1 MFPIKKV
8 QILLGFVWCLTSF
21 LTQAQSNKL
30 RAANSE
36 FDKMSY
42 VQAVRNYESYLG
54 NGKHEK
60 EQLKE
65 ALTKLAFSYRKL
77 QDSKN
82 AERVYRDLFKDF
94 DSSVESE
101 QILYFAQAL
110 ANNGKYR
117 ESQKMY
123 SRYGEQQKEDLRGR
137 KFTVA
142 YMDNATFYKDSS
154 LYDVDFV
161 YPLNT
166 RYSDFS
172 PMFYEN
178 GLVFVSARN
187 EGSGIKRV
195 FNQNETP
202 FLDLFLFSD
211 TMSLRKETHKT
222 VETIQASLG
231 SSGKSAKPNKT
242 QENDSFDDI
251 EEPEIDEF
259 SKSINSKYHE
269 GPVTFFKDYK
279 KIVFTRNN
287 YNKGKAKKSEK
298 GINMLKLFIA
308 TKKGNKWTDI
318 KELPFNSNEYSTGHP
333 ALSPDNRK
341 MYFVSDMPGGF
352 GGTDIYVVD
361 YREGNWGAPINL
373 GREVNTEGNEMFP
386 FVDEIGNFYFASDGH
401 AGLGGLDL
409 FYLEFRNGVPFGEV
423 ENLGAPINSTK
434 DDFGFIT
441 DGNRSRG
448 YFSSNRR
455 KGYADDNIY
464 AFTKG
469 CNALNI
475 LVYDIQTN
483 LPLAN
488 TELRMVKNGV
498 NKQGYITNSLGEA
511 SLCLESGAD
520 FEFKAFKEGYDVGTI
535 TYGTMSQSL
544 SKQQHL
550 KIYLEPARRPLV
562 KGRIVSEVDQMP
574 IAGATVTLEN
584 ERDGSVAMVIT
595 GVDGRYAFQPDR
607 DGRYSV
613 SAVKDNYATN
623 TENIGKI
630 KNSKKNYSVE
640 RNFGMIGEG
649 DIFRLD
655 NIYYDL
661 DKSEIRADAK
671 KELESKVI
679 PVLKKYPDLQIELRS
694 HTDSRA
700 SEEYNQ
706 RLSAA
711 RARSVADY
719 LVSRGISS
727 DRLVASGYGESE
739 LVNECDDSAKCEENA
754 HQANRRTEFKILAV
768 KEYLGARK

>member
-1 MFPIKKV
+1 MFPIKKI

-42 VQAVRNYESYLG
+42 AQAVRNYESFLG
-54 NGKHEK
+54 NGRHEK

-94 DSSVESE
+94 EASLDSD
-101 QILYFAQAL
+101 QILYYAQAL

-409 FYLEFRNGVPFGEV
+409 FYLEFRNGAPFGEA

-640 RNFGMIGEG
+640 RNFGMIAEG

>member
-42 VQAVRNYESYLG
+42 AQAVRNYESFLG
-54 NGKHEK
+54 NGRHEK

-94 DSSVESE
+94 DASLDSD
-101 QILYFAQAL
+101 QILYYAQAL

-401 AGLGGLDL
+401 AGLGGLDM

-475 LVYDIQTN
+475 LVYDSQTN

-544 SKQQHL
+544 SKQQNL

-607 DGRYSV
+607 DGKYSV

>member
-1 MFPIKKV
+1 MFPIKKI
-8 QILLGFVWCLTSF
+8 QILIGFVWCLTSF

-42 VQAVRNYESYLG
+42 VQAVRNYESFLG
-54 NGKHEK
+54 NGGHEK

-82 AERVYRDLFKDF
+82 AERVYRDLFNDF
-94 DSSVESE
+94 ETSLESE

-166 RYSDFS
+166 KYSDFS

-222 VETIQASLG
+222 LETIQASLG

-401 AGLGGLDL
+401 AGLGGLDM

-475 LVYDIQTN
+475 LVYDSQTN

-727 DRLVASGYGESE
+727 ERLVANGYGESE

>member
-1 MFPIKKV
+1 MFPIKKI
-8 QILLGFVWCLTSF
+8 QILIGFVWCLTSF

-42 VQAVRNYESYLG
+42 AQAVRNYEAFLG

-82 AERVYRDLFKDF
+82 AERVYRDLFNDF
-94 DSSVESE
+94 ETSLESE

-166 RYSDFS
+166 KYSDFS

-222 VETIQASLG
+222 LETIQASLG

-401 AGLGGLDL
+401 AGLGGLDM

-475 LVYDIQTN
+475 LVYDSQTN

-727 DRLVASGYGESE
+727 ERLVANGYGESE

>member
-1 MFPIKKV
+1 MFPIKKI
-8 QILLGFVWCLTSF
+8 QILIGFVWCLTSF

-42 VQAVRNYESYLG
+42 AQAVRNYEAFLG
-54 NGKHEK
+54 NGRHEK

-82 AERVYRDLFKDF
+82 AERVYRDLFNDF
-94 DSSVESE
+94 ETSLESE

-142 YMDNATFYKDSS
+142 YMDNASFYKDSS
-154 LYDVDFV
+154 LYDIEFV

-187 EGSGIKRV
+187 EGSGIRRV

-222 VETIQASLG
+222 LETIQASLG

-242 QENDSFDDI
+242 QENDSFENI

-318 KELPFNSNEYSTGHP
+318 KELPFNSDEYSTGHP

-352 GGTDIYVVD
+352 GGTDIYMVD

-401 AGLGGLDL
+401 AGLGGLDM

-423 ENLGAPINSTK
+423 ENLGVPINSTK

-475 LVYDIQTN
+475 LVYDSQTN

-562 KGRIVSEVDQMP
+562 KGRIVSEVDQNP

-613 SAVKDNYATN
+613 SAVKENYATN

-630 KNSKKNYSVE
+630 KNSKKNYSLE
-640 RNFGMIGEG
+640 RNFGMIAEG

-700 SEEYNQ
+700 SEAYNQ

-727 DRLVASGYGESE
+727 DRLVANGYGESE
-739 LVNECDDSAKCEENA
+739 LVNDCDDSAICDEIA

>member
-1 MFPIKKV
+1 MFPIKKI
-8 QILLGFVWCLTSF
+8 QILIGFVWCLTSF

-30 RAANSE
+30 RAANTE

-42 VQAVRNYESYLG
+42 AQAVRNYESFLG

-60 EQLKE
+60 EQQKE

-94 DSSVESE
+94 DALLDSD

-154 LYDVDFV
+154 LYNVDFV

-211 TMSLRKETHKT
+211 TMSLRKETHKSM
-222 VETIQASLG
+222 ETIQASLG

-242 QENDSFDDI
+242 QENDSFEDI

-401 AGLGGLDL
+401 AGLGGLDM
-409 FYLEFRNGVPFGEV
+409 FYLEFRNGVPFGEA
-423 ENLGAPINSTK
+423 ENLGVPINSTK

-475 LVYDIQTN
+475 LVYDSQTN

-498 NKQGYITNSLGEA
+498 NKQGYITNSLGET

-562 KGRIVSEVDQMP
+562 KGRIVSEVDQNP

-613 SAVKDNYATN
+613 TAVKDNYAKN

-640 RNFGMIGEG
+640 RNFGMIAEG

-671 KELESKVI
+671 KELDNKVI

-700 SEEYNQ
+700 SEEYNL
-706 RLSAA
+706 RLSAE

-727 DRLVASGYGESE
+727 DRLVANGYGESE
-739 LVNECDDSAKCEENA
+739 LVNECDDSIKCEENA

>member
-1 MFPIKKV
+1 MFPIKKI
-8 QILLGFVWCLTSF
+8 QILIGFVWCLTSF

-42 VQAVRNYESYLG
+42 AQAVRNYEAFLG
-54 NGKHEK
+54 NRSHEK

-82 AERVYRDLFKDF
+82 AERVYRDLFNDF
-94 DSSVESE
+94 ETSLESE

-123 SRYGEQQKEDLRGR
+123 SQYGEQQKEDLRGR

-142 YMDNATFYKDSS
+142 YMDNASFYKDSS
-154 LYDVDFV
+154 LYDIDFV

-166 RYSDFS
+166 KFSDFS

-211 TMSLRKETHKT
+211 TMSLRKETRKT

-242 QENDSFDDI
+242 QENDSFENI

-318 KELPFNSNEYSTGHP
+318 KELPFNSDEYSTGHP

-352 GGTDIYVVD
+352 GGTDIYMVD
-361 YREGNWGAPINL
+361 YRDGIWGAPINL

-401 AGLGGLDL
+401 AGLGGLDM

-475 LVYDIQTN
+475 LVYDSQTN

-550 KIYLEPARRPLV
+550 KIYLEPAKRPLV

-613 SAVKDNYATN
+613 SAVKENYATN

-630 KNSKKNYSVE
+630 KNSKRNFSVE
-640 RNFGMIGEG
+640 RNFGMIAEG
-649 DIFRLD
+649 DIFRLE

-700 SEEYNQ
+700 SEAYNQ

-719 LVSRGISS
+719 LISRGISS
-727 DRLVASGYGESE
+727 DRLVANGYGESE
-739 LVNECDDSAKCEENA
+739 LVNDCDDSVICDENA

>member
-42 VQAVRNYESYLG
+42 AQAVRNYESFLG
-54 NGKHEK
+54 NGRHEK

-94 DSSVESE
+94 DSSVDSE
-101 QILYFAQAL
+101 QILYYAQAL

-222 VETIQASLG
+222 FETIQASLG

-700 SEEYNQ
+700 SEAYNQ
-706 RLSAA
+706 RLSAE

-727 DRLVASGYGESE
+727 DRLVANGYGESE
-739 LVNECDDSAKCEENA
+739 LVNECDDSTKCEENA

>member
-1 MFPIKKV
+1 MFLKKKI
-8 QILLGFVWCLTSF
+8 QNALLFVLCLINF
-21 LTQAQSNKL
+21 LSQAQSNKL
-30 RAANSE
+30 RVANQE
-36 FDKMSY
+36 FEKMSY
-42 VQAVRNYESYLG
+42 AQAVRNYEAFLG
-54 NGKHEK
+54 SNSNKN
-60 EQLKE
+60 EQEKE
-65 ALTKLAFSYRKL
+65 ALTKLAFCYRKL
-77 QDSKN
+77 QDTKN

-94 DSSVESE
+94 DVLLDSE

-142 YMDNATFYKDSS
+142 YMDNSTFYKDSS

-242 QENDSFDDI
+242 QENDSFEDI
-251 EEPEIDEF
+251 EEPEIEEF

-386 FVDEIGNFYFASDGH
+386 FVDELGNFYFASDGQ

-409 FYLEFRNGVPFGEV
+409 FFIEFRDGLPFGEV
-423 ENLGAPINSTK
+423 QNLGAPINSAK

-455 KGYADDNIY
+455 KGYSDDNIY
-464 AFTKG
+464 SFTKG
-469 CNALNI
+469 CNLLN
-475 LVYDIQTN
+475 LMVYDQVTN
-483 LPLAN
+483 LPLAD

-498 NKQGYITNSLGEA
+498 NKQRYITNSLGQA
-511 SLCLESGAD
+511 SLCLESGVD
-520 FEFKAFKEGYDVGTI
+520 FEFKAFKEGYEVGTI

-544 SKQQHL
+544 SKQQQL
-550 KIYLEPARRPLV
+550 KLHLEPSKRPLV
-562 KGRIVSEVDQMP
+562 RGKIVSELDQLP
-574 IAGATVTLEN
+574 IAGATVILEN
-584 ERDGSVAMVIT
+584 ERDGSIESVIT
-595 GVDGRYAFQPDR
+595 GLDGRYVFQPR
-607 DGRYSV
+607 KDGKYSV
-613 SAVKDNYATN
+613 TAVKENYARN

-630 KNSKKNYSVE
+630 KSSKKNISVE
-640 RNFGMIGEG
+640 QNFGMIAEG

-661 DKSEIRADAK
+661 NKSEIRADAK
-671 KELESKVI
+671 KELDNKVI
-679 PVLKKYPDLQIELRS
+679 PVLVKYPDLQIELRS

-727 DRLVASGYGESE
+727 DRLVANGYGESE
-739 LVNECDDSAKCEENA
+739 LVNECNDLAKCEEID

>member
-1 MFPIKKV
+1 MFPIKKI
-8 QILLGFVWCLTSF
+8 QILIGFVWCLTSF

-42 VQAVRNYESYLG
+42 AQAVRNYEAFLG
-54 NGKHEK
+54 NGRHEK

-82 AERVYRDLFKDF
+82 AERVYRDLFNDF
-94 DSSVESE
+94 ETSLESE

-142 YMDNATFYKDSS
+142 YMDNASFYKDSS
-154 LYDVDFV
+154 LYDIEFV

-187 EGSGIKRV
+187 EGSGIRRV

-222 VETIQASLG
+222 LETIQASLG

-242 QENDSFDDI
+242 QENDSFENI

-318 KELPFNSNEYSTGHP
+318 KELPFNSDEYSTGHP

-352 GGTDIYVVD
+352 GGTDIYMVD

-401 AGLGGLDL
+401 AGLGGLDM

-423 ENLGAPINSTK
+423 ENLGVPINSTK

-475 LVYDIQTN
+475 LVYDSQTN

-562 KGRIVSEVDQMP
+562 KGRIVSEVDQNHLKMS
-574 IAGATVTLEN
+574 E
-584 ERDGSVAMVIT
+584 M
-595 GVDGRYAFQPDR
+595 GVWRW
-607 DGRYSV
+607 
-613 SAVKDNYATN
+613 
-623 TENIGKI
+623 
-630 KNSKKNYSVE
+630 
-640 RNFGMIGEG
+640 
-649 DIFRLD
+649 
-655 NIYYDL
+655 
-661 DKSEIRADAK
+661 
-671 KELESKVI
+671 
-679 PVLKKYPDLQIELRS
+679 
-694 HTDSRA
+694 
-700 SEEYNQ
+700 
-706 RLSAA
+706 
-711 RARSVADY
+711 
-719 LVSRGISS
+719 
-727 DRLVASGYGESE
+727 
-739 LVNECDDSAKCEENA
+739 
-754 HQANRRTEFKILAV
+754 
-768 KEYLGARK
+768 

>member
-42 VQAVRNYESYLG
+42 AQAVRNYESFLG
-54 NGKHEK
+54 NGRHEK

-94 DSSVESE
+94 DASLDSD
-101 QILYFAQAL
+101 QILYYAQAL

-154 LYDVDFV
+154 LYDIDFV

-222 VETIQASLG
+222 FETIQASLG

-409 FYLEFRNGVPFGEV
+409 FYLEFRNGAPFGEA

-475 LVYDIQTN
+475 LVYDSQTN

-739 LVNECDDSAKCEENA
+739 LVNECDDSIKCEENA

>member
-1 MFPIKKV
+1 MFPIKKI
-8 QILLGFVWCLTSF
+8 QILIGFVWCLTSF

-30 RAANSE
+30 RAANNE

-42 VQAVRNYESYLG
+42 AQAVRNYESFLG
-54 NGKHEK
+54 SGSHEK
-60 EQLKE
+60 EQQKE

-82 AERVYRDLFKDF
+82 AERVYRDLFRDF
-94 DSSVESE
+94 DGSLDTD
-101 QILYFAQAL
+101 QILFFAQAL

-142 YMDNATFYKDSS
+142 YMDNSTFYKDSS

-161 YPLNT
+161 YPLNS

-211 TMSLRKETHKT
+211 TLSLRKETRKT
-222 VETIQASLG
+222 METIQASLG

-242 QENDSFDDI
+242 QENDSFENI

-401 AGLGGLDL
+401 AGLGGLDM
-409 FYLEFRNGVPFGEV
+409 FYLEFRNGVPYGEV

-475 LVYDIQTN
+475 LVYDSQTN

-511 SLCLESGAD
+511 SLCIESGAD

-544 SKQQHL
+544 SKQQQL

-574 IAGATVTLEN
+574 IAGATVSLEN

-613 SAVKDNYATN
+613 SAVKENYATN

-661 DKSEIRADAK
+661 DKSDIRVDAK

-727 DRLVASGYGESE
+727 DRLVANGYGESE

>member
-1 MFPIKKV
+1 MFPIKKI
-8 QILLGFVWCLTSF
+8 QILIGFVWCLTSF

-30 RAANSE
+30 RAANNE

-42 VQAVRNYESYLG
+42 AQAVRNYESFLG
-54 NGKHEK
+54 SGSHEK
-60 EQLKE
+60 EQQKE

-82 AERVYRDLFKDF
+82 AERVYRDLFRDF
-94 DSSVESE
+94 DGSLDTD
-101 QILYFAQAL
+101 QILFFAQAL

-142 YMDNATFYKDSS
+142 YMDNSTFYKDSS

-161 YPLNT
+161 YPLNS

-211 TMSLRKETHKT
+211 TLSLRKETRKT
-222 VETIQASLG
+222 METIQASLG

-242 QENDSFDDI
+242 HENDSFENI

-401 AGLGGLDL
+401 AGLGGLDM
-409 FYLEFRNGVPFGEV
+409 FYLEFRNGVPYGEV

-475 LVYDIQTN
+475 LVYDSQTN

-511 SLCLESGAD
+511 SLCIESGAD

-544 SKQQHL
+544 SKQQQL

-574 IAGATVTLEN
+574 IAGATVSLEN
-584 ERDGSVAMVIT
+584 ERDGSVAIVIT

-613 SAVKDNYATN
+613 SAVKENYATN

-661 DKSEIRADAK
+661 DKSDIRADAK

-719 LVSRGISS
+719 LLSRGISS
-727 DRLVASGYGESE
+727 DRLVANGYGESE

>member
-1 MFPIKKV
+1 
-8 QILLGFVWCLTSF
+8 
-21 LTQAQSNKL
+21 
-30 RAANSE
+30 
-36 FDKMSY
+36 
-42 VQAVRNYESYLG
+42 
-54 NGKHEK
+54 
-60 EQLKE
+60 
-65 ALTKLAFSYRKL
+65 
-77 QDSKN
+77 
-82 AERVYRDLFKDF
+82 
-94 DSSVESE
+94 
-101 QILYFAQAL
+101 
-110 ANNGKYR
+110 
-117 ESQKMY
+117 
-123 SRYGEQQKEDLRGR
+123 
-137 KFTVA
+137 
-142 YMDNATFYKDSS
+142 
-154 LYDVDFV
+154 
-161 YPLNT
+161 
-166 RYSDFS
+166 
-172 PMFYEN
+172 MFYEN

-222 VETIQASLG
+222 FETIQASLG

-409 FYLEFRNGVPFGEV
+409 FYLEFRNGAPFGEA

-475 LVYDIQTN
+475 LVYDSQTN

-739 LVNECDDSAKCEENA
+739 LVNECDDSIKCEENA

>member
-42 VQAVRNYESYLG
+42 AQAVRNYESFLG
-54 NGKHEK
+54 NGRHEK

-94 DSSVESE
+94 DASLDSD
-101 QILYFAQAL
+101 QILYYAQAL

-154 LYDVDFV
+154 LYDIDFV

-222 VETIQASLG
+222 FETIQASLG

-409 FYLEFRNGVPFGEV
+409 FYLEFRNGAPFGEA

-727 DRLVASGYGESE
+727 DRLVANGYGESE

>member
-8 QILLGFVWCLTSF
+8 QVLLGFVWCLTSF

-60 EQLKE
+60 DQLKE

-94 DSSVESE
+94 DSSVDSE
-101 QILYFAQAL
+101 QILYYAQAL

>member
-1 MFPIKKV
+1 
-8 QILLGFVWCLTSF
+8 
-21 LTQAQSNKL
+21 
-30 RAANSE
+30 
-36 FDKMSY
+36 
-42 VQAVRNYESYLG
+42 
-54 NGKHEK
+54 
-60 EQLKE
+60 
-65 ALTKLAFSYRKL
+65 
-77 QDSKN
+77 
-82 AERVYRDLFKDF
+82 
-94 DSSVESE
+94 
-101 QILYFAQAL
+101 
-110 ANNGKYR
+110 
-117 ESQKMY
+117 
-123 SRYGEQQKEDLRGR
+123 
-137 KFTVA
+137 
-142 YMDNATFYKDSS
+142 
-154 LYDVDFV
+154 
-161 YPLNT
+161 
-166 RYSDFS
+166 
-172 PMFYEN
+172 
-178 GLVFVSARN
+178 
-187 EGSGIKRV
+187 
-195 FNQNETP
+195 
-202 FLDLFLFSD
+202 
-211 TMSLRKETHKT
+211 
-222 VETIQASLG
+222 
-231 SSGKSAKPNKT
+231 
-242 QENDSFDDI
+242 
-251 EEPEIDEF
+251 
-259 SKSINSKYHE
+259 
-269 GPVTFFKDYK
+269 
-279 KIVFTRNN
+279 
-287 YNKGKAKKSEK
+287 
-298 GINMLKLFIA
+298 
-308 TKKGNKWTDI
+308 
-318 KELPFNSNEYSTGHP
+318 
-333 ALSPDNRK
+333 
-341 MYFVSDMPGGF
+341 
-352 GGTDIYVVD
+352 
-361 YREGNWGAPINL
+361 
-373 GREVNTEGNEMFP
+373 MFP

-409 FYLEFRNGVPFGEV
+409 FYLEFRNGAPFGEA

-475 LVYDIQTN
+475 LVYDSQTN

-739 LVNECDDSAKCEENA
+739 LVNECDDSIKCEENA